1 MSLRFDGVG
10 DYARYQGAAGLGNT
24 TSGTLLGWFRKEDS
38 TNDRDILALSRPS
51 HSVVLRIASATQIK
65 GGYSS
70 NLAGFGTYN
79 VSNNTWVGL
88 AVTFTDSNLGV
99 YAYGG
104 GVLTQ
109 VMTESWGYSSSN
121 LANIYFGDQP
131 SWSEA
136 ALGCWRYGRFWSR
149 ILSAAEIE
157 AEFGM
162 TPSSGTPA
170 ASTTGLR
177 GSWPM
182 ANATDT
188 TDWSGIGN
196 TLTISGAATSAEE
209 PTIGSGASI
218 ALADIRQSPA
228 RPLGLGSFGV
238 KVI

>member
-24 TSGTLLGWFRKEDS
+24 VSGTLLGWYRKEDS
-38 TNDRDILALSRPS
+38 TNDRDILAITRSG
-51 HSVVLRIASATQIK
+51 HAIVLRIASSTQIK
-65 GGYSS
+65 GGYTN
-70 NLAGFGTYN
+70 NLPGFGTY
-79 VSNNTWVGL
+79 SLANNTYAGL
-88 AVTFTDSNLGV
+88 CIQMSDSNVWV
-99 YAYGG
+99 YGYSG

-109 VMTESWGYSSSN
+109 IMTEAWGYSSSY
-121 LANIYFGDQP
+121 LANVYFGDQP
-131 SWSEA
+131 SWSDA

-188 TDWSGIGN
+188 TDWSGVGN
-196 TLTISGAATSAEE
+196 TLTISGAVTSSDE
-209 PTIGSGASI
+209 PTIGGSASPAI
-218 ALADIRQSPA
+218 VSVRQSPA

>member
-24 TSGTLLGWFRKEDS
+24 VSGTLLGWFRKEDS
-38 TNDRDILALSRPS
+38 TNDRDILTLSRPS
-51 HSVVLRIASATQIK
+51 HSAVLRIASATQIK
-65 GGYSS
+65 GGYSG
-70 NLAGFGTYN
+70 NTAGFGTYN
-79 VSNNTWVGL
+79 VSNNTYVGL
-88 AVTFTDSNLGV
+88 CVQMTDSDVTV
-99 YAYGG
+99 YCYSGG
-104 GVLTQ
+104 TLTQ
-109 VMTESWGYSSSN
+109 IATDSLGYSGAS
-121 LANIYFGDQP
+121 LANVYFGDQP

-188 TDWSGIGN
+188 TDWSGVGN
-196 TLTISGAATSAEE
+196 TLTISGAVTSTEE
-209 PTIGSGASI
+209 PTIGGGGASVFI
-218 ALADIRQSPA
+218 PTQYRRTNALLRM
-228 RPLGLGSFGV
+228 
-238 KVI
+238 